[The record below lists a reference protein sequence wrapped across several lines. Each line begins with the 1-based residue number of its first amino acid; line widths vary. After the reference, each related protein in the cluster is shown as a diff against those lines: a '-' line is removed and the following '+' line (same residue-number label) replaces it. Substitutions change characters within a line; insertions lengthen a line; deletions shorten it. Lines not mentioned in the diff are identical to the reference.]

1 MNYKIMFSVIFAIL
15 VVAVFFNFSMDL
27 YIQIYDPNWH
37 GIINSNKSVDSTKG
51 KIFIVGS
58 SNVYAIDAISINE
71 QLSNEQKNY
80 LVYNLAD
87 QGDNP
92 TRRLNSI
99 DNIIAHKPEFVLY
112 GVGLWDF
119 QKTISHLQ
127 SHSTTDYLLQPG
139 DFFES
144 LFKDNIDLYGYGP
157 GMIYISP
164 KDRSLISVKYILRGP
179 DQPYHPFLKFEPT
192 SVHSNERLV
201 EDFGIPS
208 SNEGLDVTE
217 ENKKIIA
224 LNEILHKFQKN
235 NIKVILF
242 SYPHS
247 NAMYTAFQ
255 PQELKDFDRILNNK
269 SNEFTI
275 PVYFLHDKYVDLEI
289 WRETLHVAV
298 HPNAQIYT
306 DDILKIILKE
316 INQ

>member
-1 MNYKIMFSVIFAIL
+1 MNYKIMFSIIFAIL
-15 VVAVFFNFSMDL
+15 VVTVIFTFSMDL

-58 SNVYAIDAISINE
+58 SNIYPINATSINE

-92 TRRLNSI
+92 TRRLSSI
-99 DNIIAHKPEFVLY
+99 DNIISHKPEFVLY
-112 GVGLWDF
+112 GIGLWDF
-119 QKTISHLQ
+119 QESKSHFQ
-127 SHSTTDYLLQPG
+127 SHSTIDFLLQPK
-139 DFFES
+139 DFFKS

-164 KDRSLISVKYILRGP
+164 KDRSLTSVKYILRGP

-192 SVHSNERLV
+192 SIHSNERLI
-201 EDFGIPS
+201 EDFGIPGT
-208 SNEGLDVTE
+208 NEGLDVTE

-224 LNEILHKFQKN
+224 LNQIIHKLQKN
-235 NIKVILF
+235 DIKVILF

-247 NAMYTAFQ
+247 NAMYSVFQ
-255 PQELKDFDRILNNK
+255 PQDLKDFQIMLNNI
-269 SNEFTI
+269 SNEFAI
-275 PVYFLHDKYVDLEI
+275 PVYFLHEKYVDLEI
-289 WRETLHVAV
+289 WRETV
-298 HPNAQIYT
+298 HIAIHPDAQIYA

-316 INQ
+316 ISQ

>member
-1 MNYKIMFSVIFAIL
+1 M
-15 VVAVFFNFSMDL
+15 
-27 YIQIYDPNWH
+27 
-37 GIINSNKSVDSTKG
+37 DSTKG

-58 SNVYAIDAISINE
+58 SNIYPINATSINE

-92 TRRLNSI
+92 TRRLSSI
-99 DNIIAHKPEFVLY
+99 DNIISHKPDFVLY

-119 QKTISHLQ
+119 QKPISHFQ
-127 SHSTTDYLLQPG
+127 SHSVIDFLLQPE
-139 DFFES
+139 DFFKS

-164 KDRSLISVKYILRGP
+164 KDRSLTSVKYILRGP

-192 SVHSNERLV
+192 SIHSNERLI
-201 EDFGIPS
+201 EDFGIPG

-224 LNEILHKFQKN
+224 LNKILHKFQKN
-235 NIKVILF
+235 DIKVILF

-247 NAMYTAFQ
+247 NAMYSAFQ
-255 PQELKDFDRILNNK
+255 PQELKDFERMLNNK

-275 PVYFLHDKYVDLEI
+275 PVYFLHEKYVDLEI
-289 WRETLHVAV
+289 WRETV
-298 HPNAQIYT
+298 HIAIHPDAQIYA
-306 DDILKIILKE
+306 DDILKIILNE
-316 INQ
+316 ISQ

>member
-58 SNVYAIDAISINE
+58 SNLYAIDAVSINE
-71 QLSNEQKNY
+71 QLSNKEKNY

-127 SHSTTDYLLQPG
+127 SNSPTDYLLQPG

-164 KDRSLISVKYILRGP
+164 KDRSLISIKYILRGP

-208 SNEGLDVTE
+208 LNEGLDVTE

-255 PQELKDFDRILNNK
+255 PQELKDFERMLNNK
-269 SNEFTI
+269 SNEFAI
-275 PVYFLHDKYVDLEI
+275 PVYFLHEKYVDLEI

-298 HPNAQIYT
+298 HPNAQIYS

-316 INQ
+316 ISQ